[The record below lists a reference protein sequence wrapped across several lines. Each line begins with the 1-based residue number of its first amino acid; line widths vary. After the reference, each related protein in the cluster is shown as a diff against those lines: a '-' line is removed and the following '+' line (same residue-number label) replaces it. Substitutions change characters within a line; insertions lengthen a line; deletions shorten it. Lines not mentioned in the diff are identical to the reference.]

1 MSEAQGHRPIQ
12 ELLFVS
18 SGPALTNRW
27 AGGTLQRGLCAQFL
41 CAEPVGVPAKMGPVP
56 REGSS
61 HVSPVGCWVP
71 AHESPVRCKGHVNE
85 RPLRFFPENIGR
97 GGIQAT
103 EQTACSGCYCGE
115 VGA

>member
-56 REGSS
+56 
-61 HVSPVGCWVP
+61 
-71 AHESPVRCKGHVNE
+71 
-85 RPLRFFPENIGR
+85 
-97 GGIQAT
+97 
-103 EQTACSGCYCGE
+103 
-115 VGA
+115 